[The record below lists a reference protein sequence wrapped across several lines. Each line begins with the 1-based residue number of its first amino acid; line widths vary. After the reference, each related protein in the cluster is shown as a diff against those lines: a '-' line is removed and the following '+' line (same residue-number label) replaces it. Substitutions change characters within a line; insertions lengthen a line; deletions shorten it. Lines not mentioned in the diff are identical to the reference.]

1 MSAST
6 SDPPTY
12 SNPIVRWIE
21 YRLPIISTTQA
32 FLVDY
37 PAPRNLSYWWNFGS
51 LAGIALVIQ
60 LLTGIVLAM
69 HYTAHVDHAFASVEH
84 IMRNVNFGWLLRYAH
99 SNGASMFFIVT
110 YIHIF
115 RGLYY
120 GSYKTPRELL
130 WILGVVIILLMFIG
144 RLGPIS
150 VFAAAS
156 RDDRGGRLE
165 FVQEEPLIG

>member
-6 SDPPTY
+6 TDRPTY

-21 YRLPIISTTQA
+21 YRLPVISASRA

-37 PAPRNLSYWWNFGS
+37 PTPRNLSYWWNFGS

-69 HYTAHVDHAFASVEH
+69 HYTARRPRLRQRRAHRCATST
-84 IMRNVNFGWLLRYAH
+84 WLAVALRLQRRLDVLH
-99 SNGASMFFIVT
+99 RDL
-110 YIHIF
+110 HPHL

-130 WILGVVIILLMFIG
+130 WILGVVIIL
-144 RLGPIS
+144 
-150 VFAAAS
+150 
-156 RDDRGGRLE
+156 
-165 FVQEEPLIG
+165 